1 MDMILKYA
9 RGISYSQL
17 YKNEEDNVANLISG
31 LPTCESVMWLSF
43 LVHQKITLDIN
54 HTEFDIL
61 GCLIF
66 QFNTELQ
73 HKIINF
79 LGGKVYPTDHFFDI
93 PALLN
98 TIISLLKC
106 HNQEHRDL
114 TKKDKTRLFKA
125 YLIACDECI
134 VNEVKISKDGSY
146 SADDMLKYY
155 MPFELSKNTVLGIK
169 DPFIEFVKSKL
180 FLVDFATSDKL
191 FSSYIDTY
199 ISEKGYGS
207 VFNYM
212 SNLFSLSTQLI
223 INKDRT
229 NIVKIESE
237 HSVSM
242 CSFLDNFS
250 INVPQDLDNIII
262 QEKPLYKI
270 EENEYCFLYIK
281 FFVDKFFHSLLF
293 DIAKVIAEKGM
304 INTEKVPAYVQI
316 KQMVGQK
323 FTEHYLFYK
332 VINRVLADRRYEKKT
347 GQEMAKH
354 GDGLPDYYARKAQR
368 IFLFEFKDIQLN
380 RKVISSENYETII
393 KYIENELV
401 ESDKGRPKG
410 VTQLVNAIDK
420 HFEEIVGNGHEK
432 GDLQVYPILVYSD
445 SSLDIEGINYYLNNR
460 FLKILKSRNIR
471 TDIKVKD
478 LVMVNINTLI
488 MFEKAF
494 ADKKI
499 KFDILINDFISYKE
513 SKEQYKVVPFNKYL
527 FQKAKNRGCF
537 YKISNLAKEMIDDMV
552 LKEKGNS
559 NYDVGA

>member
-1 MDMILKYA
+1 MDMLLKYA

-17 YKNEEDNVANLISG
+17 YKNEEDNVADLISG

-54 HTEFDIL
+54 HTEFNIL
-61 GCLIF
+61 ASLIF
-66 QFNTELQ
+66 QFNADLQ
-73 HKIINF
+73 HKILSF
-79 LGGKVYPTDHFFDI
+79 LGGKVYPTDQFFDI
-93 PALLN
+93 QALLN
-98 TIISLLKC
+98 TITSLLKC
-106 HNQEHRDL
+106 NNQERRDL
-114 TKKDKTRLFKA
+114 TKDDKTRLFKA
-125 YLIACDECI
+125 YLIACDECLA
-134 VNEVKISKDGSY
+134 NEVKIRQDGLY

-169 DPFIEFVKSKL
+169 DPLIEFVKSKL
-180 FLVDFATSDKL
+180 FLIDFASSDRL

-212 SNLFSLSTQLI
+212 STLFSLSTKLI

-242 CSFLDNFS
+242 CSFLDNFC
-250 INVPQDLDNIII
+250 INVPQGLDNISI

-270 EENEYCFLYIK
+270 EENKYCFLYVK

-293 DIAKVIAEKGM
+293 DIAKVVAEKGM
-304 INTEKVPAYVQI
+304 INTQKVSAYVQL

-347 GQEMAKH
+347 GQEMAKNS
-354 GDGLPDYYARKAQR
+354 DGLPDFYARKAQR

-380 RKVISSENYETII
+380 RKVLSSENYETIL
-393 KYIENELV
+393 KSIENELV
-401 ESDKGRPKG
+401 ESEKGRPKG
-410 VTQLVNAIDK
+410 VTQLVNVIDK
-420 HFEEIVGNGHEK
+420 HFEEIVGNGQEK
-432 GDLQVYPILVYSD
+432 GNLQVYPILVYSD
-445 SSLDIEGINYYLNNR
+445 SSFDIEGINYYLNKR
-460 FLKILKSRNIR
+460 FLEILKKRNIR
-471 TDIKVKD
+471 TDINVKD

-499 KFDILINDFISYKE
+499 KLDVLINDFISYKE
-513 SKEQYKVVPFNKYL
+513 SKEQYRVVPFNKYL
-527 FQKAKNRGCF
+527 FQKAKSKGYF
-537 YKISNLAKEMIDDMV
+537 YKISNLANEFLKDMA
-552 LKEKGNS
+552 LMEKGNS
-559 NYDVGA
+559 SYDGDA

>member
-1 MDMILKYA
+1 M
-9 RGISYSQL
+9 
-17 YKNEEDNVANLISG
+17 
-31 LPTCESVMWLSF
+31 
-43 LVHQKITLDIN
+43 
-54 HTEFDIL
+54 
-61 GCLIF
+61 
-66 QFNTELQ
+66 
-73 HKIINF
+73 
-79 LGGKVYPTDHFFDI
+79 
-93 PALLN
+93 
-98 TIISLLKC
+98 KC
-106 HNQEHRDL
+106 NNQERRDL
-114 TKKDKTRLFKA
+114 TKDDKTRLFKA

-180 FLVDFATSDKL
+180 FLVDFATSDKH

-199 ISEKGYGS
+199 ISEKKCGS

-212 SNLFSLSTQLI
+212 LKLFSLSINLL
-223 INKDRT
+223 INKYGT

-237 HSVSM
+237 NSVSM
-242 CSFLDNFS
+242 CSFLDNFC
-250 INVPQDLDNIII
+250 INVPQYLDNIII

-304 INTEKVPAYVQI
+304 INTEKVPAYVQL

-380 RKVISSENYETII
+380 RKVISSEDYETII
-393 KYIENELV
+393 KSIENELV
-401 ESDKGRPKG
+401 ESEKGRPKG

-432 GDLQVYPILVYSD
+432 GNLQVYPILVYSD
-445 SSLDIEGINYYLNNR
+445 NSLDIEGINYYLNNR

-559 NYDVGA
+559 NYDAGA